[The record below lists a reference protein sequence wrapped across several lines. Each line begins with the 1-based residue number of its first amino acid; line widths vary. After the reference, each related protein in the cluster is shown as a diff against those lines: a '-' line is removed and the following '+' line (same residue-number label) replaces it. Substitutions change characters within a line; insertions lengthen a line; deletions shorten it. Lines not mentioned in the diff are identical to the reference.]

1 MKHHVLI
8 VDDDKD
14 HAESIADL
22 LQLRG
27 YEVEVAYSGEEALE
41 LFRAHE
47 PGVTVM
53 DVKLPGMN
61 GVETFFQFRKL
72 RPEAQV
78 IMMTGLSVDQLI
90 ARAVEGGAAGV
101 LHKPFAMTDLL
112 ISLSQVRSGGL
123 LLVAKH
129 EPEFAEATAEYLN
142 ANGYRTTVAPGG
154 QDIVGPARSGEV
166 DCLMLAGM
174 PLLSGL
180 EAFLTLREEGCSLAT
195 ILVSPYEHEAPEWL
209 AAEKILIKPF
219 DPALLVGA
227 VKSALELRRVQAA

>member
-1 MKHHVLI
+1 NFWYRSRVAHGQAAGRATPRHDLHRKPAWKRRRGSHRPSILQPAELGSMKHHVLI

-47 PGVTVM
+47 PDVTVM

-78 IMMTGLSVDQLI
+78 IMMTRLSVDQLI
-90 ARAVEGGAAGV
+90 ARAGEGGAAGV

-112 ISLSQVRSGGL
+112 ISLSQVRSGGF
-123 LLVAKH
+123 LLVANH

-154 QDIVGPARSGEV
+154 QDIVGQARSG
-166 DCLMLAGM
+166 
-174 PLLSGL
+174 
-180 EAFLTLREEGCSLAT
+180 
-195 ILVSPYEHEAPEWL
+195 
-209 AAEKILIKPF
+209 K
-219 DPALLVGA
+219 
-227 VKSALELRRVQAA
+227 